1 MKKTSLFREYLLA
14 EAILLLP
21 VVHDALCARIA
32 GAAGFQ
38 ALAVGGYAGSATL
51 LGQPDVS
58 LLTLTEMAD
67 YTGRIADASGLPLL
81 VDGDTGHGNVTNVIR
96 TVQLLE
102 KAGAAAILLE
112 DQVFPKRCGH
122 MSGKQ
127 VIPPDE
133 MTAKLKAALD
143 ARQDMDLVIVARTD
157 VLALAGVEAA
167 IDRACLY
174 WETGADLIFVEAPET
189 VEQMRR
195 LTREIAAP
203 LLANLIPGGRT
214 PLLSAQALQEM
225 GFAAVAFPTVNTY
238 VIAKAVQESFTRL
251 RATGSLEE
259 LLDRMVHFEE
269 FNDLVGL
276 SQIRAMEE
284 RYYRDLVKDSNE
296 NSQA

>member
-1 MKKTSLFREYLLA
+1 MKTTTLFKKYLRA

-32 GAAGFQ
+32 AVTGFQ

-67 YTGRIADASGLPLL
+67 YAGRIADASGLPLL

-96 TVQLLE
+96 TVKLLE

-127 VIPPDE
+127 VIAADD
-133 MTAKLKAALD
+133 MIAKLKAALD
-143 ARQDMDLVIVARTD
+143 ARQDPDLVIAARTD
-157 VLALAGVEAA
+157 VLALQGVSAA

-174 WETGADLIFVEAPET
+174 QETGADLIFVEAPET
-189 VEQMRR
+189 VEQLRR
-195 LTREIAAP
+195 LTAEIKAP
-203 LLANLIPGGRT
+203 LLANLIPGGQT
-214 PLLSAQALQEM
+214 PLLPARELQDM

-238 VIAKAVQESFTRL
+238 VIAKAVQESFASLKT
-251 RATGSLEE
+251 TGSLDG
-259 LLDRMVHFEE
+259 LLDQMLHFEE
-269 FNDLVGL
+269 FNNLVGL
-276 SQIRAMEE
+276 SQLRATEAH
-284 RYYRDLVKDSNE
+284 YYRDLVK
-296 NSQA
+296 NSL